1 MKSLILAIC
10 FIFLILFSSCN
21 KNRDSENSVSEIQ
34 PKNIEHAVDT
44 TSAKKKIVVE
54 NFEEF
59 NKKFHS
65 DSLFQVSRVDFPIEG
80 KHVSGFEQYSWNR
93 KNWQF
98 QVIPVAEE
106 TEIGEYQHS
115 LVKTDTLI
123 TERFWIQDS
132 GFEVERQFKLIG
144 NKWFLIYYNDI
155 NI

>member
-10 FIFLILFSSCN
+10 FLFLILFSSCN
-21 KNRDSENSVSEIQ
+21 KNKVSEDSASEIQ
-34 PKNIEHAVDT
+34 PQNSEQALDT
-44 TSAKKKIVVE
+44 VSAKKNIVVE

-59 NKKFHS
+59 NKNFHS

-98 QVIPVAEE
+98 QAVPVAEE
-106 TEIGEYQHS
+106 TEMGEYQHS

>member
-1 MKSLILAIC
+1 MKITTILTVLAVVFISLN
-10 FIFLILFSSCN
+10 CN
-21 KNRDSENSVSEIQ
+21 KVKEETKSNSEVANTSDSSVKPI
-34 PKNIEHAVDT
+34 
-44 TSAKKKIVVE
+44 KKELPE

-80 KHVSGFEQYSWNR
+80 KHITGFEQSNWTR

-98 QVIPVAEE
+98 QAIPVAEK

-123 TERFWIQDS
+123 TEKFWIDNS
-132 GFEVERQFKLIG
+132 GFEVERQFKLIN

-155 NI
+155 NL

>member
-10 FIFLILFSSCN
+10 FLFLILFNSCN
-21 KNRDSENSVSEIQ
+21 KNKVSEDSASEIQ
-34 PKNIEHAVDT
+34 PQNSEQGVDTISSKKNI
-44 TSAKKKIVVE
+44 IIE

>member
-1 MKSLILAIC
+1 MKVSGA
-10 FIFLILFSSCN
+10 ILFFVFASVFLSCTSKVKQESDIN
-21 KNRDSENSVSEIQ
+21 YHKNDS
-34 PKNIEHAVDT
+34 
-44 TSAKKKIVVE
+44 VVKFVKQE
-54 NFEEF
+54 LPESFEEF

-80 KHVSGFEQYSWNR
+80 KHVAGFEQYNWTR

-98 QVIPVAEE
+98 QAIPVAEK

-115 LVKTDTLI
+115 LVKTDTLV
-123 TERFWIQDS
+123 TERFWIDNS

-155 NI
+155 NL